1 VLIWIDGA
9 FGVGKTTVAKA
20 LARRWPAA
28 LSFDPEQLGF
38 LLRRSGPPDLR
49 TRDFQE
55 MPLWRQLVRQTAAG
69 LIEHYG
75 RPLIVPM
82 ALPDPRCRDEIVGEL
97 QRSGLDVRHFL
108 LLASESTLR
117 RRLFWRWSLPA
128 SRRWARAQI
137 GRSPR
142 PACPPDLATCLQ
154 TDRRRV
160 RDIVAD
166 LIATLPNPLP
176 TTASIG
182 TDAMRPIASTGQPP
196 TAHDG

>member
-1 VLIWIDGA
+1 VLVWIDGA

-38 LLRRSGPPDLR
+38 LLRRIGPPDLR

-82 ALPDPRCRDEIVGEL
+82 ALPDPRACDEIVGEL
-97 QRSGLDVRHFL
+97 RRSGLDVRHFL
-108 LLASESTLR
+108 LLASDSTLR
-117 RRLFWRWSLPA
+117 RRLLWRWSLPA

-137 GRSPR
+137 GRFPR
-142 PACPPDLATCLQ
+142 AASAPDLATCLQ

-160 RDIVAD
+160 QDLVAEI
-166 LIATLPNPLP
+166 LATLPNPLP
-176 TTASIG
+176 TTASL
-182 TDAMRPIASTGQPP
+182 APHPMPPVASTGQPP
-196 TAHDG
+196 PARDG

>member
-1 VLIWIDGA
+1 VLVWIDGA

-28 LSFDPEQLGF
+28 LTFDPEQLGF
-38 LLRRSGPPDLR
+38 LLRRVGPPDLR

-69 LIEHYG
+69 LIEHHG

-82 ALPDPRCRDEIVGEL
+82 ALPDPRSRDEIVGGL
-97 QRSGLDVRHFL
+97 RHSGLDVRHFL
-108 LLASESTLR
+108 LLTSEPTLR

-137 GRSPR
+137 GRFPR
-142 PACPPDLATCLQ
+142 PASPPELATCVQ

-160 RDIVAD
+160 RDIVAEI
-166 LIATLPNPLP
+166 LATLPNPLP

-182 TDAMRPIASTGQPP
+182 PQAIPLGASTGQPP
-196 TAHDG
+196 PAREG

>member
-1 VLIWIDGA
+1 VLVWIDGA
-9 FGVGKTTVAKA
+9 FGAGKTTVAKV

-28 LSFDPEQLGF
+28 MTFDPEQLGF
-38 LLRRSGPPDLR
+38 LLRRVAPPDLR

-69 LIEHYG
+69 LIEHHR

-82 ALPDPRCRDEIVGEL
+82 ALPDPRFRDEIVGEL
-97 QRSGLDVRHFL
+97 GRSGLDVRHFL

-117 RRLFWRWSLPA
+117 RRLFWRRSRPA
-128 SRRWARAQI
+128 SRRWAREQN
-137 GRSPR
+137 GRFPR
-142 PACPPDLATCLQ
+142 ELGAPELAICVQ

-160 RDIVAD
+160 RDIVAEI
-166 LIATLPNPLP
+166 LGALPNPLP

-182 TDAMRPIASTGQPP
+182 LHAMPPFASSSQLPP
-196 TAHDG
+196 VRDR